1 MSEEG
6 LPNVFGVDE
15 MDGMQSSGGRRK
27 KKGVRGWEDFF
38 LSPPVY
44 GVHIGCIVKAG
55 EEAAMHAAPM
65 AGRICENKG
74 GRNKKKRSFA
84 ERLIASAE

>member
-1 MSEEG
+1 MCLG
-6 LPNVFGVDE
+6 WMKWMGCKVRV
-15 MDGMQSSGGRRK
+15 GGGK
-27 KKGVRGWEDFF
+27 KRVCGGEKTFF
-38 LSPPVY
+38 FPPPVY
-44 GVHIGCIVKAG
+44 GVHIGYIVKAG